1 MIDTTTLKPE
11 DIKGYECRFAT
22 FCESDTQGNDLH
34 VVKEYIHL
42 INGQRIPHVRC
53 VRNFK
58 RDFWVTKQGFQ
69 DHQDKKER
77 ELITRLQKYSSTQ
90 SKLPDAVS
98 RALHGRPAGR
108 SSLRQLAASPYLY
121 GCDIS
126 STALLK
132 KQYETKYPDCISP
145 QASVA
150 VLDIETDVVS
160 GHGNIILIT
169 LSFKDRVVTAI
180 NKQFISKNRDP
191 IKNVN
196 HLFDKHL
203 GDIRKARGINL
214 EILVCDTPG
223 ECCAEVMKR
232 AHAWCPD
239 FITVW
244 NIDFDLPKIAKA
256 LLKDGYDLGDVFSDP
271 SVPREHR
278 FYKYTQGRKQKVTQD
293 GSVMSIHPADR
304 WHTAIC
310 PASFSFVCAM
320 ALAKKLRAAKG
331 NEPSYAL
338 NHFLTKFL
346 GAKRGKLSL
355 PEADHLEKLKW
366 HKYMQTHQPFFYVV
380 YNIYDCVGL
389 EMLDEVTG
397 DIAFAYPVNCGNSDF
412 SNFTSNPR
420 RIMDDLHYDCLD
432 EGYVVGTTS
441 KNMSDENDEH
451 VVGVDDW
458 VICLSSDNMDD
469 NGLCVIEGMETTR
482 SMMRIHNADSDVAAT
497 YPHEQMVFNM
507 CKETT
512 LREMSRI
519 RGLTEWQ
526 KRSIGINLSGGAVN
540 ALEIC
545 HVAFGFPTLTQW
557 IDMVDAE
564 DVSVVQ

>member
-1 MIDTTTLKPE
+1 MTDITQISPDQ
-11 DIKGYECRFAT
+11 IKGYECRFAT
-22 FCESDTQGNDLH
+22 FCDANQQGDDLH

-42 INGQRIPHVRC
+42 KNGERIPHVRL
-53 VRNFK
+53 VKNYQ
-58 RDFWVTKQGFQ
+58 RDFWVTKQGAQ

-77 ELITRLQKYSSTQ
+77 ERLDRLTKYTSTQ
-90 SKLPDAVS
+90 SRLADAVS

-108 SSLRQLAASPYLY
+108 ASLRQLAASPYLY

-160 GHGNIILIT
+160 GHGNIILVT
-169 LSFKDRVVTAI
+169 LSFKDRVITAV
-180 NKQFISKNRDP
+180 NSQFLSRNRDP
-191 IKNVN
+191 VKNITS
-196 HLFDKHL
+196 LFNKHL
-203 GDIRKARGINL
+203 GEVAKRRNIHL
-214 EILVCDTPG
+214 EIVVCDTPG
-223 ECCAEVMKR
+223 ECCATVMKR
-232 AHAWCPD
+232 AHEWRPD

-256 LLKDGYDLGDVFSDP
+256 LEKEGYDLGDVFSDP
-271 SVPREHR
+271 SVPPDFR
-278 FYKYTQGRKQKVTQD
+278 FYKYRQGRKQKVTQD

-304 WHTAIC
+304 WHVVTC

-320 ALAKKLRAAKG
+320 SLAKKLRAAKG
-331 NEPSYAL
+331 NEPSYSL
-338 NHFLTKFL
+338 DHFLTKFL
-346 GAKRGKLSL
+346 GKTRGKLSL
-355 PEADHLEKLKW
+355 PEADHLERLKW
-366 HKYMQTHQPFFYVV
+366 HKYMQSHQPFFYAV
-380 YNIYDCVGL
+380 YNIYDCVGV
-389 EMLDEVTG
+389 EELDEVTG

-420 RIMDDLHYDCLD
+420 RIMDDLHYDCLAD
-432 EGYVVGTTS
+432 GYVVGTTS
-441 KNMSDENDEH
+441 QNMSDDNDEH

-458 VICLSSDNMDD
+458 VICLSADNMDN
-469 NGLCVIEGMETTR
+469 NGLCIIEGMETTR
-482 SMMRIHNADSDVAAT
+482 SMLRIHNADSDVAGT

-507 CKETT
+507 SKETT
-512 LREMSRI
+512 LRELSRI

-526 KRSIGINLSGGAVN
+526 RRSIGINLSGGPVN

-545 HVAFGFPTLTQW
+545 HTAFGFPTLTQW
-557 IDMVDAE
+557 IEMVDRE
-564 DVSVVQ
+564 DAGGVN